1 MGAFQGLY
9 QIIKEELEMKKESV
23 KENDNNTDE
32 NCTKDKNK
40 EILIEKVEKCSLI
53 AILMALAGAVYMFV
67 YITRPFIRNTY
78 IMSYGKWLV
87 LGVGVIVFIY
97 FIISIILAF
106 SQYNKNI
113 KNSKHKKE

>member
-1 MGAFQGLY
+1 
-9 QIIKEELEMKKESV
+9 MKKESLSFEENTET
-23 KENDNNTDE
+23 KENDNNNIDE

-40 EILIEKVEKCSLI
+40 EILIEKIEKCSLI